1 MKFIYR
7 GVFSKG
13 LDTEE
18 QFGITFKG
26 REPSEVVEAPAI
38 NWMLAHP
45 DYEPQPLFT
54 ANEAPVEVDVAFEP
68 AAKPKPAKKAR
79 KAK

>member
-18 QFGITFKG
+18 QFGITFTG
-26 REPSEVVEAPAI
+26 REPSEVREVPAI
-38 NWMLAHP
+38 NWMLGHP
-45 DYEPQPLFT
+45 DYEPQ
-54 ANEAPVEVDVAFEP
+54 ADEVVEPVEAAEP
-68 AAKPKPAKKAR
+68 VEDAPKPAKKAR

>member
-18 QFGITFKG
+18 QFGVTFKG
-26 REPSEVVEAPAI
+26 REPSEVAEAPAI

-45 DYEPQPLFT
+45 DYEPQ
-54 ANEAPVEVDVAFEP
+54 ADEVEAVAVVED
-68 AAKPKPAKKAR
+68 KPKPAKKAR

>member
-18 QFGITFKG
+18 QFGITFNG
-26 REPSEVVEAPAI
+26 REPSEVREVPAI
-38 NWMLAHP
+38 NWMLGHP
-45 DYEPQPLFT
+45 DYEPQ
-54 ANEAPVEVDVAFEP
+54 AEPVEVVDEA
-68 AAKPKPAKKAR
+68 PKPAKKAR

>member
-18 QFGITFKG
+18 QFGVVFKG
-26 REPSEVVEAPAI
+26 REPSEVREVPAI
-38 NWMLAHP
+38 NWMLGHP
-45 DYEPQPLFT
+45 DFEAQADEVVEP
-54 ANEAPVEVDVAFEP
+54 EPVVED
-68 AAKPKPAKKAR
+68 KPKPAKKAR

>member
-18 QFGITFKG
+18 QFGIVFKG
-26 REPSEVVEAPAI
+26 REPSEVREIPAI
-38 NWMLAHP
+38 NWMLGHP
-45 DYEPQPLFT
+45 DYEPQ
-54 ANEAPVEVDVAFEP
+54 EESVDD
-68 AAKPKPAKKAR
+68 KPKPAKKAR